1 MLLHVDGVKYK
12 IKPTDSEIGKLKV
25 RFAQART
32 VKDLTAEQIAACL
45 TAGRTVQPGVCPYSE
60 ETQKKGKK
68 GTVKEDFTR
77 QTVFMDDIDNKTLDV
92 EIETPAHVAEV
103 LAAHNLK
110 AAFMYP
116 TFNSTPDKPRFRF
129 AVVSDE
135 EFTDKDERDRVQA
148 ALIALFPQSDA
159 GCTNAD
165 RMFFGT
171 NQGLIDGYT
180 DFEAVCRKADL
191 LALADALNI
200 PAQPDAEPKAP
211 KADKPARTA
220 AAKPDGAKFG
230 QTIPTGQRHAT
241 LVKFASTVL
250 TKYGITEQAHEAFMQ
265 RVAQCEEPKPES
277 EIAKIWN
284 DACAYYQRSIA
295 TNPDYL
301 PPAEYAARDFVER
314 LEPSDY
320 TDVGQARIFI
330 ALYGDILRYSGG
342 TKWLVYDGTKWNEDE
357 LQAQGLAQ
365 ELTERQLADARARL
379 KQARAAYDAA
389 VEADD
394 TDKAREAKADV
405 DDAKRYR
412 AFVLAERKTSRIAA
426 CLTEARP
433 AVEIAVSELDKDPFL
448 LNTPGGAVEL
458 QTATLRPHNPL
469 DYCTQI
475 TTVAPSLEGMDE
487 WLAFLDRLTCGDK
500 ELQDYLQ
507 ECSGMEI
514 VGAVY
519 AEKLNVAYGRGGNGK
534 STFYNAKARV
544 LGTYYCSLSAETLT
558 ANCRKNKSPELA
570 ELRGKRLVIAAELE
584 EGMRLDTAAVKNL
597 CSVDAIKAEKKYK
610 DPIEFFPSHT
620 TVLYTNH
627 LPKVGTVDDG
637 TWSRLVVIPFNARF
651 RGMQGEIMNYGA
663 YLAEH
668 CGGAILTWMVEGAR
682 RFIAN
687 KFQIKQPA
695 CVKAAIA
702 EYRDEND
709 WLNAFL
715 EECCD
720 VSPELQERAG
730 DLYDAY
736 RTHCANKHEWA
747 RGAGDFKAGLTGA
760 GYNWRKTNN
769 GAFYYGLKLKS
780 EFEPLVPL

>member
-25 RFAQART
+25 RFTQART

-45 TAGRTVQPGVCPYSE
+45 TAGRTVQPGVTPYSE
-60 ETQKKGKK
+60 ETRKKGNK

-77 QTVFMDDIDNKTLDV
+77 QTVFMDDIDNKLPDA

-116 TFNSTPDKPRFRF
+116 TFNSTPDNPRFRF

-211 KADKPARTA
+211 KVGKPANAKA
-220 AAKPDGAKFG
+220 ANADGTKFG

-277 EIAKIWN
+277 EIEKIWR
-284 DACAYYQRSIA
+284 DACAYYERSIA

-301 PPAEYAARDFVER
+301 TPAEYVAREFAER

-320 TDVGQARIFI
+320 TDVGQAKVFI
-330 ALYGDILRYSGG
+330 AQYGERLRYSGG

-379 KQARAAYDAA
+379 KKARAEYDAA

-412 AFVLAERKTSRIAA
+412 GFVLAERKTSRIAA

-433 AVEIAVSELDKDPFL
+433 AVEIPVSELDKDPFL

-458 QTATLRPHNPL
+458 QTATLRPHDPL

-475 TTVAPSLEGMDE
+475 TAVAPSLEGMDE
-487 WLAFLDRLTCGDK
+487 WLAFLDRLTCGDR

-544 LGTYYCSLSAETLT
+544 LGSYYCSLSAETLT

-584 EGMRLDTAAVKNL
+584 EGMRLDTAAVKHL

-651 RGMQGEIMNYGA
+651 RGMKGEVMNYGL

-668 CGGAILTWMVEGAR
+668 CGGAILTWMIEGAKR
-682 RFIAN
+682 YIAH
-687 KFQIKQPA
+687 KFQIEQPA

-715 EECCD
+715 EECCE
-720 VSPELQERAG
+720 VSPGYKERAG

-736 RTHCANKHEWA
+736 RTNCANKHEWA

-780 EFEPLVPL
+780 EFEPIVPL

>member
-77 QTVFMDDIDNKTLDV
+77 QTVFMDDIDNKTPDV

-284 DACAYYQRSIA
+284 DSCAYYQRSIA